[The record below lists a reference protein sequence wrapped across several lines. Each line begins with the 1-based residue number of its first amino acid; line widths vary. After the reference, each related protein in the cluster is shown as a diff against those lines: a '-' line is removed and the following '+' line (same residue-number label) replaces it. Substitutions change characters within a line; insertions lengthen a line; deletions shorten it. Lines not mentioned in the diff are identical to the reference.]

1 MTSASRSLNFEGII
15 AFAVAREEEAAA
27 GYADLMAAAETP
39 GLKELF
45 RELRD
50 EESEHKKLLEG
61 LDPAGAASVEP
72 DEVEDLGI
80 TDGLR
85 AEPPHPDMSF
95 QDALIFAAR
104 KEERAIRLYAGLAAR
119 ARRDGGPEAVRVP
132 RGPGE
137 APQAQARD
145 RIREARPH
153 RGLASSARAG
163 ARIIDD
169 RRGGRTWKSGNARL
183 AATSMIRRPA
193 TRTNGIPP
201 GTRFEDL
208 PDTWVCPQCGV
219 GKEFFQ
225 KVG

>member
-1 MTSASRSLNFEGII
+1 MKSASQSLDFERII

-27 GYADLMAAAETP
+27 GYSELMAAAETP

-50 EESEHKKLLEG
+50 EEREHKRLLEG
-61 LDPAGAASVEP
+61 LDPAGAASLEP
-72 DEVEDLGI
+72 DEVEDLRI

-95 QDALIFAAR
+95 QDALILAAR
-104 KEERAIRLYAGLAAR
+104 KEEQAARLYAGLAAAR
-119 ARRDGGPEAVRVP
+119 AAGRGPEAVRVP

-163 ARIIDD
+163 AGIIDD
-169 RRGGRTWKSGNARL
+169 QEEEGHGKMGMHGLRL
-183 AATSMIRRPA
+183 Y
-193 TRTNGIPP
+193 
-201 GTRFEDL
+201 L
-208 PDTWVCPQCGV
+208 
-219 GKEFFQ
+219 
-225 KVG
+225 